1 MVSKLRSVCVL
12 SRIVE
17 MVSKHTDASARTLTH
32 SKDVIK
38 LPIPVRKVL
47 APPKMK
53 RKIGY
58 GVSRGSAMEADVDEN
73 GDRLKKLR
81 ITDDNDDEHTNV
93 SGAVGKSTESLYAQA
108 MCT

>member
-1 MVSKLRSVCVL
+1 MTVREFGDSVPSNVSFQ
-12 SRIVE
+12 
-17 MVSKHTDASARTLTH
+17 ASESLFTPR
-32 SKDVIK
+32 
-38 LPIPVRKVL
+38 VL